1 MARNSKPPSANT
13 EWAEFCKYIKDRHSF
28 KVVEN
33 ILQEVVGKSVL
44 VIGETIVD
52 EYAYVEPMSKSPKGA
67 LLTSHYIGS
76 EYFAGGILA
85 CANHVAGFCD
95 KVRLATCLGQ
105 KRTMA
110 GFVNKNLLSNVNS
123 TFFYRQGAT
132 TTVNTRFTVNGTN
145 NRLFGVYHFDHS
157 PLSQDLELDVL
168 KFLEAEIPEHD
179 LVLVV
184 DYGHGFFT
192 EKIIALLA
200 GKSRFLAL
208 NVQTN
213 STNFGF
219 NPVYKFPRA
228 DYICLDEIE
237 ARLAV
242 GSRFG
247 EIKDIV
253 GAIADRMSCSR
264 VSITL
269 GKNGALIFDKSVVMD
284 VPAFPANIV
293 DSVGTGD
300 AYLSVTAPC
309 VAVGASMEL
318 VGLIGS
324 IAGSIH
330 VQTLCN
336 RSTIEREEL
345 TRCLKEV
352 WQ

>member
-1 MARNSKPPSANT
+1 MARNRNAPSANA
-13 EWAEFCKYIKDRHSF
+13 EWAEFCKHIKDRHSF
-28 KVVEN
+28 KAVED
-33 ILQEVVGKSVL
+33 ILREVAGKSVL

-85 CANHVAGFCD
+85 CANHVGGFCD
-95 KVRLATCLGQ
+95 NVRLATCLGQ

-110 GFVNKNLLSNVNS
+110 GFVKKNLLPNVS
-123 TFFYRQGAT
+123 PAFFYRHGAM
-132 TTVNTRFTVNGTN
+132 TTVNTRFTINGTS
-145 NRLFGVYHFDHS
+145 NRIFGVYNFDHDL
-157 PLSQDLELDVL
+157 LSKDLESEVL
-168 KFLEAEIPEHD
+168 RFLEAEIPERD
-179 LVLVV
+179 LVLAV

-192 EKIIALLA
+192 ERIIALLSD
-200 GKSRFLAL
+200 KSKFLAL

-219 NPVYKFPRA
+219 NPVHKFPKA
-228 DYICLDEIE
+228 DYVCLDEIE

-253 GAIADRMSCSR
+253 SVIARRMTCPN

-269 GKNGALIFDKSVVMD
+269 GKDGALIYDRGSVVK
-284 VPAFPANIV
+284 VPAFLV
-293 DSVGTGD
+293 DTVDPVGTGD

-309 VAVGASMEL
+309 VAVGAPMEL

-330 VQTLCN
+330 AQTLCN
-336 RSTIEREEL
+336 ASAIDRKEL
-345 TRCLKEV
+345 IRRLKEV